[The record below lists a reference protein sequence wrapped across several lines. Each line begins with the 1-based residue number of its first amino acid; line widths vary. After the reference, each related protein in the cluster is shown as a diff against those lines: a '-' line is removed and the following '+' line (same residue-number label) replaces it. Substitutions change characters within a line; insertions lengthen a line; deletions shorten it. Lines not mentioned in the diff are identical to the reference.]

1 MARPPTGSG
10 GRPSALL
17 NIVGID
23 VIRAIRPYLATNAG
37 NTAPIS
43 AGSRILAVPAIGR
56 PSGLPPRVHGAIS
69 MRESRRIRFTL
80 PAVGL
85 VQTTNSPEISTTQTG
100 VGTPVPSRRKVVNS
114 TYDDLARI

>member
-10 GRPSALL
+10 GRPIALL

-23 VIRAIRPYLATNAG
+23 VIRATRPYLPTKAG
-37 NTAPIS
+37 NTAPS
-43 AGSRILAVPAIGR
+43 SDGSRILALPAIGL
-56 PSGLPPRVHGAIS
+56 PSGLPPRVHGPIS
-69 MRESRRIRFTL
+69 MRGSRRIRFTF

-100 VGTPVPSRRKVVNS
+100 VGTPVPSRRKVVKS
-114 TYDDLARI
+114 TYDDLASI

>member
-23 VIRAIRPYLATNAG
+23 VIRAIKPYLVTSAG
-37 NTAPIS
+37 NTAPS
-43 AGSRILAVPAIGR
+43 SEGSRILALPAIGR
-56 PSGLPPRVHGAIS
+56 PSGVPPRVHGPIS
-69 MRESRRIRFTL
+69 IRGSRRIRFTF
-80 PAVGL
+80 PALGF

-114 TYDDLARI
+114 TYEDLARI